1 MLKKFLPTTSVT
13 VACLTQFTMFSAC
26 KPHKA
31 ESPQAALQTT
41 QAAEISQ
48 IPEITGDMKIDP
60 SLNLWQN
67 NAPAN
72 AQNAIENPIAQIRQK
87 GKRRFIIIPKFPL
100 PHPTKGLSDSEI
112 AAAMNATEAA
122 LQSAGA
128 KHIKKHRYGKR
139 FTAILTEEA
148 FNALTQSKA
157 LSSLSADAL
166 VGFNQDSAIQ
176 KADLD
181 GSSKAKE
188 KKSNDLIFA
197 TGKGAVVAVL
207 DSGVDANHPA
217 LAGRV
222 LPGACFSTT
231 IEGNSQSLCPTG
243 EDTEI
248 SANAGL
254 PCTNIEGCEHGT
266 HVSGI
271 VAGNNAAMKGVAPEA
286 NILPVIVFSRID
298 DPMECGYAAPCLLAW
313 NSDIMEALDWVSE
326 QTSQQNIVA
335 VNLSLGSGSY
345 SKPCDSSP
353 FKAPIDRLRKMGVAT
368 IIAAGN
374 NGYVNAL
381 NSPACVSS
389 AVSVGAIDE
398 KKLPTYFTNVS
409 PSLTVFAPG
418 WQILSAIPGGGYER
432 YSGTSMATPHVA
444 GFWALAK
451 SASPSASHE
460 TVLNSVTSSGL
471 SITDK
476 RKGGK
481 GTKIP
486 ALDSTKALKKLL
498 KSSSQ

>member
-1 MLKKFLPTTSVT
+1 MLKKFLPTASVT
-13 VACLTQFTMFSAC
+13 VVCLTQFAMFSAC
-26 KPHKA
+26 KPHKT
-31 ESPQAALQTT
+31 ESP

-60 SLNLWQN
+60 SLNLWQS

-72 AQNAIENPIAQIRQK
+72 AQNATENPIAQIRQK
-87 GKRRFIIIPKFPL
+87 GKGRFIIIPKFPL

-112 AAAMNATEAA
+112 AAAMNVTEAA

-139 FTAILTEEA
+139 FTAILSEEA
-148 FNALTQSKA
+148 YNALTQSSV
-157 LSSLSADAL
+157 LSSLSADEL
-166 VGFNQDSAIQ
+166 VGLSQDNAIQ
-176 KADLD
+176 KAD
-181 GSSKAKE
+181 SKAQE
-188 KKSNDLIFA
+188 KKPNNLSFA
-197 TGKGAVVAVL
+197 TGKGTVVAVL

-222 LPGACFSTT
+222 LPGACFSST
-231 IEGNSQSLCPTG
+231 IEGTSQSLCPTG
-243 EDTEI
+243 GDTEI

-271 VAGNNAAMKGVAPEA
+271 VAGNSAAMKGVAPEA

-298 DPMECGYAAPCLLAW
+298 DPKECGYAAPCILAW
-313 NSDIMEALDWVSE
+313 NSDIMEALDWVAE
-326 QTSQQNIVA
+326 QASQQNIVA

-353 FKAPIDRLRKMGVAT
+353 FKAPIDRLRKKGIAT

-381 NSPACVSS
+381 NSAACVSS

-398 KKLPTYFTNVS
+398 RKLPTYFTNVS
-409 PSLTVFAPG
+409 PFLTVFAPG

-451 SASPSASHE
+451 SASPSVSHE
-460 TVLNSVTSSGL
+460 TVLSSITSSGL

-486 ALDSTKALKKLL
+486 SLDNGKALKKLL